1 MAMLYKVNF
10 LDKQDTWGRRAIF
23 IYHWGGGEIR
33 TGLMHSLDMK
43 KIGIWLPLCEEL
55 FSSSNNE
62 LLCQS
67 SLE

>member
-43 KIGIWLPLCEEL
+43 KNRYLASTL
-55 FSSSNNE
+55 
-62 LLCQS
+62 
-67 SLE
+67 